1 MIAKMNYKFQSGLKM
16 LNQAIQPIKNVISD
30 PLLTSEI
37 ECAAVILRCI
47 TDDFIDY
54 VKIQDGELDEQRN
67 VHNIREVVHQ
77 VCQTYSIQAKEK
89 GGVKLQIQFNQLVPE
104 YLSMNANRFQQVLNN
119 LLNNALRA
127 TKFGQITIIIKYK
140 QQTNKLI
147 CEVQDSGEGI
157 SNQA

>member
-1 MIAKMNYKFQSGLKM
+1 M
-16 LNQAIQPIKNVISD
+16 
-30 PLLTSEI
+30 
-37 ECAAVILRCI
+37 
-47 TDDFIDY
+47 
-54 VKIQDGELDEQRN
+54 
-67 VHNIREVVHQ
+67 HNIREVVHQ
-77 VCQTYSIQAKEK
+77 VCQAYSIKAKEK

-127 TKFGQITIIIKYK
+127 TKFGQITIVIKYK

-147 CEVQDSGEGI
+147 CEVKDSGEGI

>member
-1 MIAKMNYKFQSGLKM
+1 
-16 LNQAIQPIKNVISD
+16 
-30 PLLTSEI
+30 
-37 ECAAVILRCI
+37 
-47 TDDFIDY
+47 
-54 VKIQDGELDEQRN
+54 
-67 VHNIREVVHQ
+67 
-77 VCQTYSIQAKEK
+77 
-89 GGVKLQIQFNQLVPE
+89 
-104 YLSMNANRFQQVLNN
+104 MNANRFQQVLNN

>member
-1 MIAKMNYKFQSGLKM
+1 M
-16 LNQAIQPIKNVISD
+16 
-30 PLLTSEI
+30 
-37 ECAAVILRCI
+37 
-47 TDDFIDY
+47 
-54 VKIQDGELDEQRN
+54 
-67 VHNIREVVHQ
+67 HNIREVVHQ

-147 CEVQDSGEGI
+147 CEVQDYGEGI